1 MMRTA
6 IPWLLALL
14 FTLSPCHRVTVSLGK
29 EPPARVWTEE
39 EWERAVERLRPGMTP
54 EQVREA
60 LGTPRRI
67 GRQILYQRYL
77 EQWVYDSPRPLRLEF
92 DCRRGQLPSL
102 MPLAPAWPPTPRD
115 GVPPPGKSSAR

>member
-1 MMRTA
+1 MHPTNPR
-6 IPWLLALL
+6 WLPACLL
-14 FTLSPCHRVTVSLGK
+14 VSLSPCLLVFGVGAEL
-29 EPPARVWTEE
+29 PAKVWTEE
-39 EWERAVERLRPGMTP
+39 EWTRAVERLRPGMTP

-60 LGTPRRI
+60 LGPPRRI

-102 MPLAPAWPPTPRD
+102 LPLAPAGPPTPRD
-115 GVPPPGKSSAR
+115 GVPPAGKSSAR